1 MIASV
6 DVDKVLTELKRVAA
20 KAANEEEFKINAERI
35 LYNEV
40 LEKFGLQ
47 PGRYE
52 YTFVSG
58 GRADALYGH
67 LIIEYE
73 SPGNLSTKAGTARAK
88 EQTINYIKKEAEVE
102 ERYASFLGVILCD
115 KIAFIR
121 YDVKNK
127 NWVLRGPYDL
137 NRETVLR
144 LIEAIR
150 GLRRKKLAVDE
161 LLRDFGPASD
171 LTKKAVKM
179 LYSKLL
185 GSKKP
190 KTEALF
196 NDWRRLFSQVCAYSP
211 EKLKGLEG
219 EYGLK
224 GDVDYEALLFSIHT
238 YYAFLMKLL
247 GAEIAYLYGAGK
259 FLKSYVTELE
269 DAHMRGLDSLKRAF
283 EEVESG
289 GVFKKLLNITNF
301 VEGDY
306 FSWYLEELD
315 LDAADALCDVAKKLA
330 DYEPATPVLEPE
342 YARDML
348 KRLYQNLVP
357 KKIRHDLG
365 EYYTPDWL
373 AELVLNEVDLTV
385 ERFEGIAK
393 QKDDTLAPLSLR
405 VLDPA
410 CGSGTFLI
418 LTINRFK
425 EYAEEHYLKDVLA
438 DYLLKNVVGFDLNP
452 LAALT
457 ARTNYLLAIAD
468 LLSYVKGPIEIPVYL
483 ADSLLIETKQT
494 LTEISYVTTYT
505 ITHHVGEFELP
516 KSIVD
521 KGLLNRSLDAIDR
534 YVRLKYRP
542 EDFKQVVLK
551 DFNLDKDELKLL
563 GDLYAKFLE
572 LEEKGK
578 NHVWTSI
585 IRNAFAPLTVV
596 SSYGRFDYVIGNP
609 PWINWESLP
618 EDYREKTK
626 NVWNWYGLLEKTKG
640 MGLGKVKRDMAM
652 LFLARCL
659 DRYAKNQGKL
669 AFLIPFTVYKTQ
681 AGAGFRKFLARG
693 YWKSDE
699 DNAPCKVLKVHDLV
713 TLFPFEGAINR
724 TSLVVI
730 ERSAQTDFPV
740 PCIVW
745 HKPISGGI
753 DQDVEF
759 EEIKNITKQFNLVFI
774 PIDKNKPESP
784 WMQISEKA
792 YEGVKKVF
800 GNSPWY
806 KSHAG
811 VYTGLNQVY
820 WIKVISETPDGLLIT
835 NPPLPGQK
843 KEVKQVEQV
852 VEKELVYPLIRGRD
866 VRKWYCSG
874 ELGHILLPIN
884 DNGNILSHSD
894 MRIKFPK
901 TWEYFNNFIEDLVN
915 RGGEPYKTKL
925 EPYKRKRFRI
935 AEKTAPPFYWL
946 FNVKPALAPNK
957 VVWKYVSGKIS
968 GKAEFSTAVIG
979 DLIPNEKLMLI
990 PLSSEDEAHYVS
1002 GVLNSSIVQLFV
1014 ASYVIETAISTH
1026 ITERIRIPKFD
1037 PNDPEHLK
1045 LSTLSKKAHEV
1056 AREIYE
1062 NKREDLKESLQQI
1075 EEEIDE
1081 TVSKLYGITEEE
1093 LEEVKKCLK
1102 ILREGEIEEEETA
1115 EAEETLN
1122 LEPNILLMTPVVQ
1135 EETPFKIDIVVTNP
1149 LVAPINNVRL
1159 KMQFPDRKYEFL
1171 FDKIEKEKELK
1182 LQSSGLKKG
1191 KYEIKVIMDYVVNGT
1206 SKKVEKTL
1214 TLFVKG
1220 LEEKKT
1226 VERGTLDE
1234 LFGG

>member
-1 MIASV
+1 VIPSV
-6 DVDKVLTELKRVAA
+6 DVDKVLTELKSAA
-20 KAANEEEFKINAERI
+20 ARAANEEEFKINAERI

-58 GRADALYGH
+58 GRVDALYGH

-73 SPGNLSTKAGTARAK
+73 APGNLSTKSGTVKAK
-88 EQTINYIKKEAEVE
+88 EQTVNYIKKEAEVE
-102 ERYASFLGVILCD
+102 ERYSSFLGVILCD
-115 KIAFIR
+115 KIAFVR

-127 NWVLRGPYDL
+127 DWVLRGPYDL

-144 LIEAIR
+144 LIEAVR

-171 LTKKAVKM
+171 LTKKAVKI
-179 LYSKLL
+179 LYGKLL
-185 GSKKP
+185 AFKKP

-196 NDWRRLFSQVCAYSP
+196 NDWKRLFSQVCAYSP
-211 EKLKGLEG
+211 VKLKGLEG

-259 FLKSYVTELE
+259 FLKSYVAELE
-269 DAHMRGLDSLKRAF
+269 DAHMRGLDSLRRAL
-283 EEVESG
+283 EELEGG
-289 GVFKKLLNITNF
+289 GVFKRLLNITNF

-315 LDAADALCDVAKKLA
+315 ADVAEVLCEVAKKLA

-373 AELVLNEVDLTV
+373 AELVLNEVGLTV
-385 ERFEGIAK
+385 EKFEEMAK
-393 QKDDTLAPLSLR
+393 EKGDTLAPLGLR

-410 CGSGTFLI
+410 CGSGTFLV

-494 LTEISYVTTYT
+494 LTGVSYVV
-505 ITHHVGEFELP
+505 THYVGEFELP

-521 KGLLNRSLDAIDR
+521 RGLLNKLLDAIDR
-534 YVRLKYRP
+534 YVRLKYRL

-551 DFNLDKDELKLL
+551 DFNLDKNELKLL

-659 DRYAKNQGKL
+659 DRYVKNQGKL

-724 TSLVVI
+724 TSLVVV

-745 HKPISGGI
+745 HKPTSGGI

-800 GNSPWY
+800 GSSPWY
-806 KSHAG
+806 KAFEG
-811 VYTGLNQVY
+811 VNTALNQVY

-843 KEVKQVEQV
+843 KEVRQVKQI
-852 VEKELVYPLIRGRD
+852 VEKGLVYPLIRGRD
-866 VRKWYCSG
+866 VKKWHVEG
-874 ELGHILLPIN
+874 EYGYIIVPHDSKTGKPIREN
-884 DNGNILSHSD
+884 E
-894 MRIKFPK
+894 MKIKYPK
-901 TWEYFNNFIEDLVN
+901 AYEYFYNFENQLKN
-915 RGGEPYKTKL
+915 RSIHRLWGKGN
-925 EPYKRKRFRI
+925 
-935 AEKTAPPFYWL
+935 PFYSVYDIGDYT
-946 FNVKPALAPNK
+946 FSQYK
-957 VVWKYVSGKIS
+957 VVWKRIAGAITGKAVSFASATLEPYQLGYFKEERPVILNDSLILVPFSSRDEAYYVS
-968 GKAEFSTAVIG
+968 A
-979 DLIPNEKLMLI
+979 
-990 PLSSEDEAHYVS
+990 
-1002 GVLNSSIVQLFV
+1002 VLNSSICLLAI
-1014 ASYVIETAISTH
+1014 ASYTYELRQETH
-1026 ITERIRIPKFD
+1026 ITQYIRIPQFVH
-1037 PNDPEHLK
+1037 NDPLHLK
-1045 LSTLSKKAHEV
+1045 LSELSKKAHEV
-1056 AREIYE
+1056 TKRIFEGSE
-1062 NKREDLKESLQQI
+1062 NSKVELTKIED
-1075 EEEIDE
+1075 EIDSL
-1081 TVSKLYGITEEE
+1081 VAKLYGISDDE
-1093 LEEVKKCLK
+1093 LREIKKCLK
-1102 ILREGEIEEEETA
+1102 ILKEGEIDEEEMIEKGETI
-1115 EAEETLN
+1115 N
-1122 LEPNILLMTPVVQ
+1122 LEPNILLMNPVVQ
-1135 EETPFKIDIVVTNP
+1135 EEVPFKIEIVVINP
-1149 LVAPINNVRL
+1149 LEASLNNVRVKIQL
-1159 KMQFPDRKYEFL
+1159 PDRKHEFL
-1171 FDKIEKEKELK
+1171 FDKIVKEKELE
-1182 LQSSGLKKG
+1182 LRSPGLKRG
-1191 KYEIKVIMDYVVNGT
+1191 AYEIKVTMDYTANGA
-1206 SKKVEKTL
+1206 SKKIEKTL
-1214 TLFVKG
+1214 SLFVRG
-1220 LEEKKT
+1220 REEEKRI
-1226 VERGTLDE
+1226 ERGTLDE

>member
-1 MIASV
+1 M
-6 DVDKVLTELKRVAA
+6 
-20 KAANEEEFKINAERI
+20 
-35 LYNEV
+35 
-40 LEKFGLQ
+40 
-47 PGRYE
+47 
-52 YTFVSG
+52 
-58 GRADALYGH
+58 
-67 LIIEYE
+67 
-73 SPGNLSTKAGTARAK
+73 
-88 EQTINYIKKEAEVE
+88 
-102 ERYASFLGVILCD
+102 
-115 KIAFIR
+115 
-121 YDVKNK
+121 
-127 NWVLRGPYDL
+127 
-137 NRETVLR
+137 
-144 LIEAIR
+144 
-150 GLRRKKLAVDE
+150 
-161 LLRDFGPASD
+161 
-171 LTKKAVKM
+171 
-179 LYSKLL
+179 
-185 GSKKP
+185 
-190 KTEALF
+190 
-196 NDWRRLFSQVCAYSP
+196 
-211 EKLKGLEG
+211 
-219 EYGLK
+219 
-224 GDVDYEALLFSIHT
+224 
-238 YYAFLMKLL
+238 
-247 GAEIAYLYGAGK
+247 
-259 FLKSYVTELE
+259 VT
-269 DAHMRGLDSLKRAF
+269 
-283 EEVESG
+283 
-289 GVFKKLLNITNF
+289 
-301 VEGDY
+301 
-306 FSWYLEELD
+306 
-315 LDAADALCDVAKKLA
+315 
-330 DYEPATPVLEPE
+330 
-342 YARDML
+342 
-348 KRLYQNLVP
+348 
-357 KKIRHDLG
+357 RH
-365 EYYTPDWL
+365 
-373 AELVLNEVDLTV
+373 
-385 ERFEGIAK
+385 
-393 QKDDTLAPLSLR
+393 
-405 VLDPA
+405 
-410 CGSGTFLI
+410 
-418 LTINRFK
+418 
-425 EYAEEHYLKDVLA
+425 
-438 DYLLKNVVGFDLNP
+438 
-452 LAALT
+452 
-457 ARTNYLLAIAD
+457 
-468 LLSYVKGPIEIPVYL
+468 
-483 ADSLLIETKQT
+483 
-494 LTEISYVTTYT
+494 
-505 ITHHVGEFELP
+505 
-516 KSIVD
+516 
-521 KGLLNRSLDAIDR
+521 
-534 YVRLKYRP
+534 
-542 EDFKQVVLK
+542 
-551 DFNLDKDELKLL
+551 
-563 GDLYAKFLE
+563 
-572 LEEKGK
+572 
-578 NHVWTSI
+578 
-585 IRNAFAPLTVV
+585 
-596 SSYGRFDYVIGNP
+596 YVIGNP

-640 MGLGKVKRDMAM
+640 TGLGKVKRDMAM

-659 DRYAKNQGKL
+659 DRYTKNQGKL

-759 EEIKNITKQFNLVFI
+759 EEIKNITKQFNLVLI

-843 KEVKQVEQV
+843 KEVRQVEQV

-866 VRKWYCSG
+866 VKKWHVEG
-874 ELGHILLPIN
+874 EYGYIIVPHDSKTGKPIREN
-884 DNGNILSHSD
+884 ELK
-894 MRIKFPK
+894 IKYPK
-901 TWEYFNNFIEDLVN
+901 AYEYFYNFKNQLKN
-915 RGGEPYKTKL
+915 RSIHRLWGKGN
-925 EPYKRKRFRI
+925 
-935 AEKTAPPFYWL
+935 PFYSVYDIGDYT
-946 FNVKPALAPNK
+946 FSQYK

-1191 KYEIKVIMDYVVNGT
+1191 SYEIKVTMDYVINGT

-1226 VERGTLDE
+1226 VERRTLDE
-1234 LFGG
+1234 LFGD

>member
-1 MIASV
+1 MDYVIPSI
-6 DVDKVLTELKRVAA
+6 DVDKVLTELKSAA
-20 KAANEEEFKINAERI
+20 ARAANEEEFKINAERI

-58 GRADALYGH
+58 GRVDALYGH

-73 SPGNLSTKAGTARAK
+73 APGNLSTQSGTVKAK
-88 EQTINYIKKEAEVE
+88 EQTVNYIKKEAEVE
-102 ERYASFLGVILCD
+102 ERYGSFLGVILCD
-115 KIAFIR
+115 KIAFVR

-127 NWVLRGPYDL
+127 DWVLRGPYDL
-137 NRETVLR
+137 NRETALR
-144 LIEAIR
+144 LIEAVR

-171 LTKKAVKM
+171 LTKKAVKI
-179 LYSKLL
+179 LYGKLL
-185 GSKKP
+185 ASKKP

-196 NDWRRLFSQVCAYSP
+196 NDWKRLFSQVCAYSAV
-211 EKLKGLEG
+211 KLKGLES

-259 FLKSYVTELE
+259 FLKSYVAELE
-269 DAHMRGLDSLKRAF
+269 DAHMRGLDSLGRAF
-283 EEVESG
+283 EELESG

-315 LDAADALCDVAKKLA
+315 ADVAEVLCEVAKKLA

-373 AELVLNEVDLTV
+373 AELVLNEVGLTI
-385 ERFEGIAK
+385 EKFEEMAK
-393 QKDDTLAPLSLR
+393 EKGDTLAPISLR

-505 ITHHVGEFELP
+505 ITHYVGEFELP

-609 PWINWESLP
+609 PLCNW
-618 EDYREKTK
+618 
-626 NVWNWYGLLEKTKG
+626 
-640 MGLGKVKRDMAM
+640 
-652 LFLARCL
+652 
-659 DRYAKNQGKL
+659 
-669 AFLIPFTVYKTQ
+669 
-681 AGAGFRKFLARG
+681 
-693 YWKSDE
+693 
-699 DNAPCKVLKVHDLV
+699 
-713 TLFPFEGAINR
+713 
-724 TSLVVI
+724 
-730 ERSAQTDFPV
+730 
-740 PCIVW
+740 
-745 HKPISGGI
+745 
-753 DQDVEF
+753 
-759 EEIKNITKQFNLVFI
+759 
-774 PIDKNKPESP
+774 
-784 WMQISEKA
+784 
-792 YEGVKKVF
+792 
-800 GNSPWY
+800 
-806 KSHAG
+806 
-811 VYTGLNQVY
+811 
-820 WIKVISETPDGLLIT
+820 
-835 NPPLPGQK
+835 
-843 KEVKQVEQV
+843 
-852 VEKELVYPLIRGRD
+852 
-866 VRKWYCSG
+866 
-874 ELGHILLPIN
+874 
-884 DNGNILSHSD
+884 
-894 MRIKFPK
+894 
-901 TWEYFNNFIEDLVN
+901 
-915 RGGEPYKTKL
+915 
-925 EPYKRKRFRI
+925 
-935 AEKTAPPFYWL
+935 
-946 FNVKPALAPNK
+946 
-957 VVWKYVSGKIS
+957 
-968 GKAEFSTAVIG
+968 
-979 DLIPNEKLMLI
+979 
-990 PLSSEDEAHYVS
+990 
-1002 GVLNSSIVQLFV
+1002 
-1014 ASYVIETAISTH
+1014 
-1026 ITERIRIPKFD
+1026 
-1037 PNDPEHLK
+1037 
-1045 LSTLSKKAHEV
+1045 
-1056 AREIYE
+1056 
-1062 NKREDLKESLQQI
+1062 
-1075 EEEIDE
+1075 
-1081 TVSKLYGITEEE
+1081 
-1093 LEEVKKCLK
+1093 
-1102 ILREGEIEEEETA
+1102 
-1115 EAEETLN
+1115 
-1122 LEPNILLMTPVVQ
+1122 
-1135 EETPFKIDIVVTNP
+1135 
-1149 LVAPINNVRL
+1149 
-1159 KMQFPDRKYEFL
+1159 
-1171 FDKIEKEKELK
+1171 
-1182 LQSSGLKKG
+1182 
-1191 KYEIKVIMDYVVNGT
+1191 
-1206 SKKVEKTL
+1206 
-1214 TLFVKG
+1214 
-1220 LEEKKT
+1220 
-1226 VERGTLDE
+1226 
-1234 LFGG
+1234 